1 MKKKETSRSGLY
13 MIGSVPCRILYKPYE
28 EQTIMIC
35 SETTKEKRVY
45 RNSEKF
51 YYNYDY

>member
-1 MKKKETSRSGLY
+1 MKKNKERN
-13 MIGSVPCRILYKPYE
+13 IKIRIIYDRPDE